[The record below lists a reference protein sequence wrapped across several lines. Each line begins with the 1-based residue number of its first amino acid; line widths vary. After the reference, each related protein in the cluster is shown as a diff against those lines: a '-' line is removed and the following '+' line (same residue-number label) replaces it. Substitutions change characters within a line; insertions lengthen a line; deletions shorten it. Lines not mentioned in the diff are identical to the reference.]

1 MCVLYLT
8 MLDIFSR
15 IILMFDEFVMTELL
29 GTKTGHKRPIVKI
42 LKVEDLKNDDIVERI
57 KRELGQHLSLKLES
71 SASKLVGPN
80 ELTKKST
87 ECFRSSDCTLTEDP
101 ESSITTGDS
110 KISINEETMPSD
122 CNQNSVVHTK
132 DSTTAISCNN
142 EQYKSAPEGG
152 KKIKVDPDSK
162 ELMKPPEKES
172 SYIVL
177 NRKLHFERMKR
188 FISMSKS
195 DIPPKTDRKFKC
207 EGPISELKA
216 PVDTIRC
223 SKCGVLYES
232 DILVAHLK
240 KCQGD
245 KRKTKYGCRL
255 CSFTDCD
262 YRQLEGHIRSVHP
275 KRSKK

>member
-1 MCVLYLT
+1 M
-8 MLDIFSR
+8 FSTCR
-15 IILMFDEFVMTELL
+15 AIYVDNNFLIYFLL
-29 GTKTGHKRPIVKI
+29 GTKTAHKRPIVKI

-57 KRELGQHLSLKLES
+57 KRELGQQLSFKLDPTATKLLYS
-71 SASKLVGPN
+71 SDF
-80 ELTKKST
+80 TKKSVD
-87 ECFRSSDCTLTEDP
+87 SMMCTA
-101 ESSITTGDS
+101 
-110 KISINEETMPSD
+110 
-122 CNQNSVVHTK
+122 V
-132 DSTTAISCNN
+132 STTISSTLISTDQAKTTIANTKFSTEN
-142 EQYKSAPEGG
+142 EPKTAETVKTSTLLIKSPNQDIGKDQSF

-162 ELMKPPEKES
+162 DTMKPPDKSS

-177 NRKLHFERMKR
+177 NRKVHLERMKR

-195 DIPPKTDRKFKC
+195 DIPAKTERKFKC
-207 EGPISELKA
+207 EAPLSELKT

-240 KCQGD
+240 NCQGD

-262 YRQLEGHIRSVHP
+262 YKQLESHIRNDHP
-275 KRSKK
+275 KRTK